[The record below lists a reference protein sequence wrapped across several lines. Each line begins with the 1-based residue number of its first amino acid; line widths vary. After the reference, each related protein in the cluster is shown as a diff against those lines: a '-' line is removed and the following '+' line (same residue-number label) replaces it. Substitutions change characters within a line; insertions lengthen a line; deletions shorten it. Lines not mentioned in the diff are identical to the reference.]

1 VDQGKITTRVTIQ
14 EEQIMSDFFTR
25 RNFLA
30 GVSASAF
37 GAVYPPQFM
46 SILEAESKTQ
56 TPLPLIKPKALKP
69 GDTVGLVMPA
79 TAIDTPE
86 WITIAKELAE
96 SRGFNVVMGKNV
108 GKSYGYLAGS
118 DKERADDINE
128 MFSRSDVKAVL
139 PISGGWGSMRILPY
153 LDFELIRKN
162 PKVFVGFSDITTL
175 LLAFHK
181 FSGLVTFHGPNI
193 RSTFNDYVADYYFRA
208 VTSPEPLG
216 LLKQPPLPPGEKVEK
231 ENRIITLNGGK
242 ATGQLVGGNLSL
254 LVTTLGTPF
263 EIDLTGKILFLED
276 VREEPYRIDRMLTH
290 LFLSGTLN
298 NAAGIIVGKMRDCDP
313 REPGYLASLT
323 LEEIFR
329 TRLGTLGKPAIYGLS
344 FGHIRDH
351 ITLPIGV
358 NATLDA
364 DAKTVTIEEGAV
376 R

>member
-1 VDQGKITTRVTIQ
+1 
-14 EEQIMSDFFTR
+14 MSDLFTR

-30 GVSASAF
+30 GVSASALS
-37 GAVYPPQFM
+37 AVYPPEFL
-46 SILEAESKTQ
+46 SILETDAALSA
-56 TPLPLIKPKALKP
+56 PLPLIKPPALKP

-86 WITIAKELAE
+86 WITISKEIAE
-96 SRGFNVVMGKNV
+96 SLGYKVVMGEHVQNI
-108 GKSYGYLAGS
+108 YGYLAGT
-118 DKERADDINE
+118 DKERAQDINA
-128 MFSRSDVKAVL
+128 MFARSDVKGIL
-139 PISGGWGSMRILPY
+139 PIQGGWGSMRILPY
-153 LDFELIRKN
+153 LDFALIRKN

-175 LLAFHK
+175 LLAFYK
-181 FSGLVTFHGPNI
+181 FSGLITFHGPNI
-193 RSTFNDYVADYYFRA
+193 RSTFNDYVSDYYFRA
-208 VTSPEPLG
+208 LSSSAPLG

-231 ENRIITLNGGK
+231 ENRIITLKGGA

-276 VREEPYRIDRMLTH
+276 VGEEPYRVDRMLTH
-290 LFLSGTLN
+290 LFLSGSLSR
-298 NAAGIIVGKMRDCDP
+298 AAGIIVGKMRDC
-313 REPGYLASLT
+313 EPKGGGYLGSLT

-329 TRLGTLGKPAIYGLS
+329 TRLGSLGIPAIYGLS

-351 ITLPIGV
+351 ITLPVGV

-364 DAKTVTIEEGAV
+364 DAKTVTINEGAV

>member
-1 VDQGKITTRVTIQ
+1 
-14 EEQIMSDFFTR
+14 MSDFFTR

-30 GVSASAF
+30 GVSASAL
-37 GAVYPPQFM
+37 AAIYPPEFISLLESQTKNTKPL
-46 SILEAESKTQ
+46 SI
-56 TPLPLIKPKALKP
+56 IKPKALKP
-69 GDTVGLVMPA
+69 GDTIGLVMPA

-86 WITIAKELAE
+86 WINISKEIAE
-96 SRGFNVVMGKNV
+96 SLGFKVVIGKNV
-108 GKSYGYLAGS
+108 SKMYGYLAGS

-128 MFSRSDVKAVL
+128 MFGRSDVQGVF
-139 PISGGWGSMRILPY
+139 PIQGGWGSMRILPY

-162 PKVFVGFSDITTL
+162 PKVFIGFSDITTL
-175 LLAFHK
+175 LLAFYK

-193 RSTFNDYVADYYFRA
+193 RSTFNEYVSDYYFRA
-208 VTSPEPLG
+208 LTSPNPLG
-216 LLKQPPLPPGEKVEK
+216 LLKQPPLPAGEKVEK
-231 ENRIITLNGGK
+231 ENRIIILNGGT
-242 ATGQLVGGNLSL
+242 ATGELVGGNLSL

-298 NAAGIIVGKMRDCDP
+298 NAAGIVVGKMRDCEAKGD
-313 REPGYLASLT
+313 GNLGSLT

-329 TRLGTLGKPAIYGLS
+329 TRLGSLGKPAIYGLS

-358 NATLDA
+358 KATLDA
-364 DAKTVTIEEGAV
+364 DAKTLTIDEGAV